1 MRTGWLYDYSYGS
14 WFFLNGNGTMRTGW
28 LNDRGTWY
36 YLNGNGAMKTGW
48 LNDRGTWYYLYSNG
62 AMAFNTVVDGYV
74 LNHSGKWI
82 A

>member
-1 MRTGWLYDYSYGS
+1 
-14 WFFLNGNGTMRTGW
+14 MRTGW

-36 YLNGNGAMKTGW
+36 YLNG
-48 LNDRGTWYYLYSNG
+48 NG